1 MSFMDKKVD
10 LKGDGN
16 TIISAK
22 KNGYGTEYELQLL
35 QMNLGDVG
43 FKEMLKD
50 QYGYE
55 YEQVSSVG
63 EANREILY
71 DLQHHNVIK
80 FQKETITEAY
90 LNNRRLRIK
99 EVYGQPVVVSQGVR
113 AYLDQVIAGKETPL
127 EKIEAIESALS
138 QMTYTT
144 NPGTI
149 PKDKDFLDYFLLE
162 SKEGYCSYFATAFVL
177 LARAEGIPARYV
189 QGFSVQLD
197 KKGQQTIS
205 VISEMAHAWPEVYL
219 DGIGWMPYEP
229 TPAYDGIRN
238 TSWKTVDNN
247 VVRLEEEEEPEA
259 FEEMPPIEDELTEV
273 GTVEAKVSLIQV
285 FFIILC
291 SILFILLSVICFLLL
306 DSYLV
311 KRKYEKM
318 SLQGRLRASLMENM
332 NILSLMGYS
341 LQEGETLT
349 EIKRR
354 VRNHMEVEYK
364 EGDNEK
370 YKLPTLRFINQYEEA
385 VYGHREVT
393 NELISSVREEQKE
406 MLDILRQQKGKYWI
420 KLLKL
425 YFMRSRSYNLIE
437 KVYKISTV
445 NNL

>member
-1 MSFMDKKVD
+1 MLCLFYLRPSCR
-10 LKGDGN
+10 LP
-16 TIISAK
+16 AK
-22 KNGYGTEYELQLL
+22 
-35 QMNLGDVG
+35 
-43 FKEMLKD
+43 
-50 QYGYE
+50 
-55 YEQVSSVG
+55 
-63 EANREILY
+63 
-71 DLQHHNVIK
+71 
-80 FQKETITEAY
+80 
-90 LNNRRLRIK
+90 
-99 EVYGQPVVVSQGVR
+99 
-113 AYLDQVIAGKETPL
+113 
-127 EKIEAIESALS
+127 
-138 QMTYTT
+138 
-144 NPGTI
+144 
-149 PKDKDFLDYFLLE
+149 
-162 SKEGYCSYFATAFVL
+162 
-177 LARAEGIPARYV
+177 
-189 QGFSVQLD
+189 
-197 KKGQQTIS
+197 
-205 VISEMAHAWPEVYL
+205 
-219 DGIGWMPYEP
+219 
-229 TPAYDGIRN
+229 
-238 TSWKTVDNN
+238 
-247 VVRLEEEEEPEA
+247 EEEEPEA